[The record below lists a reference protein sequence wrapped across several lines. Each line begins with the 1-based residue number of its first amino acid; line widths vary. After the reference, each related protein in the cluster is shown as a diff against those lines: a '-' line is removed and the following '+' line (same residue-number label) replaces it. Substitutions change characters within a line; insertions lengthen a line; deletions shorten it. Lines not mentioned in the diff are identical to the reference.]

1 VSDPGESR
9 RYPSRPIV
17 GVGAV
22 ILTDDGR
29 VVLVKRKYEPLAGQW
44 SLPGGGLEVGEK
56 LEAGTAREILEE
68 TGLVVDVGPVIEVF
82 DRILVDDTGDVEYH
96 FVLVDYL
103 CRPRAGALAAGSDV
117 ADVALAD
124 PQALA
129 AYDLTETARKVIS
142 KAMEL
147 AGTR

>member
-1 VSDPGESR
+1 MRS
-9 RYPSRPIV
+9 YPERPIV

-22 ILTDDGR
+22 ILMDDGQ

-56 LEAGTAREILEE
+56 LEAGTAREVLEE

-103 CRPRAGALAAGSDV
+103 CRPRGGALAAGSDV

-124 PQALA
+124 PRALA
-129 AYDLTETARKVIS
+129 AYGLTETARMVIS
-142 KAMEL
+142 KAVEL